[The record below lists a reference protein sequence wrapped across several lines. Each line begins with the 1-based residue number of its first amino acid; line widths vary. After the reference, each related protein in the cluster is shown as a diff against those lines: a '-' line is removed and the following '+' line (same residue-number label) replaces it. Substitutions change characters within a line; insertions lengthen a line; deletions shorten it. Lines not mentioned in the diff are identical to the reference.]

1 MTTSTTA
8 GTANPAAVPAPA
20 KGTRFWHPFAD
31 MAQVATDELVLDRGE
46 GVWLWDEAGN
56 RYLDST
62 AALWYCNVGHGRR
75 ELAEAAAAQM
85 TRLAACSNFDRLAN
99 RRALDLAE
107 RIAHRAPM
115 KDAVVFFTSGGSES
129 VDTAA
134 KMVRRYWAV
143 TGKPER
149 QTIVVREHAY
159 HGMAGYGTSLAGI
172 PGNYTGWGD
181 LLPGVV
187 RVPADDL
194 AALQRVFEEGA
205 GRVAAFFGEPVI
217 GAGGVRP
224 PVEGY
229 WKAVAGLCRRFDV
242 LLVVDEVVTGFGRL
256 GEWFA
261 STRYGIEPDLVT
273 GAKGVTS
280 GYVPLG
286 VVICGA
292 RVQEPFWRGDA
303 GLFRHG
309 YTYSGH
315 PTACAVGL
323 RNLDILEGEKLVERV
338 LALEPVLAREMTR
351 LAGHPAVAEVR
362 TAGLLAGI
370 ELRAER
376 LAVAGTLDR
385 VVKEARLRGVLT
397 RALVGKALQVSP
409 PFVITE
415 EQIRGP
421 VDTLSAALDATPA

>member
-1 MTTSTTA
+1 MT
-8 GTANPAAVPAPA
+8 
-20 KGTRFWHPFAD
+20 TRFWHPFAD
-31 MAQVATDELVLDRGE
+31 MAVAAGDELVLDRGE

-62 AALWYCNVGHGRR
+62 AALWYCNVGHGRS
-75 ELAEAAAAQM
+75 ELAAAASAQM

-107 RIAHRAPM
+107 RVAARAPM

-172 PGNYTGWGD
+172 PGNYSGFGE
-181 LLPGVV
+181 LVPGVV

-194 AALQRVFEEGA
+194 KALRQVFEEGE
-205 GRVAAFFGEPVI
+205 GRIAAFFGEPVI

-224 PVEGY
+224 PAEGY
-229 WKAVAGLCRRFDV
+229 WKAVADLCRRSDV

-286 VVICGA
+286 VVICGP
-292 RVQEPFWRGDA
+292 RIQEPFWRGNA

-323 RNLDILEGEKLVERV
+323 ANLDILEREALVDRV
-338 LALEPVLAREMTR
+338 RTLEPVLAREVGR
-351 LAGHPAVAEVR
+351 LRSHPAVAEVR
-362 TAGLLAGI
+362 AAGLLAGV
-370 ELRAER
+370 ELSPER
-376 LAVAGTLDR
+376 LQSAGYLDR
-385 VVKEARLRGVLT
+385 VVKEAGRRGVLT
-397 RALVGKALQVSP
+397 RALVGKALQISP

-415 EQIRGP
+415 DQIRGL
-421 VDTLSAALDATPA
+421 VDTLSAAFDAASS